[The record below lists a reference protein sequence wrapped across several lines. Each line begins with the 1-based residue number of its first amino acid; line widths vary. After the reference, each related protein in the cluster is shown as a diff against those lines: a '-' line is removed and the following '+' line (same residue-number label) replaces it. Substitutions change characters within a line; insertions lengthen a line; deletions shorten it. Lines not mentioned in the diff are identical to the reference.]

1 MRGSYKIAR
10 AAGIDVKVHWTFL
23 ILLAWVFLSF
33 WGRGGDLDAALYGVG
48 GVLAIFGC
56 VVLHEYG
63 HALAARRYGIKT
75 RDITLLPIGGV
86 AQLARIPEDPRREL
100 VVALAGPAVNVVIA
114 AAALAYLLAT
124 GQEVNFLGFLNG
136 ERGLDP
142 RYFAENVFEV
152 NVALVLF
159 NLIPA
164 FPMDGGRVLRAL
176 LALRWDRA
184 KATRLAAGV
193 GRTLAVAFVFLGFFY
208 SFWWVFIG
216 LFVYLGA
223 TSESRAVLTKSA
235 LDGYQVRD
243 VLMTNYTTLYEH
255 EPLQRAVDVLLAGQ
269 EREFLVMDLDG
280 VVVGVLTREAIIR
293 GLDGRRDGVRVKDAA
308 LADPLELPLQ
318 MSLDEA
324 YELMMAKRATV
335 CPVYDGRRLA
345 GMLNQENV
353 QEFLLL
359 RSREARDDA
368 EDIYDGREEVV
379 EREGVGGSARATGPG
394 PRP

>member
-10 AAGIDVKVHWTFL
+10 AAGIDVRVHWTFL
-23 ILLAWVFLSF
+23 ILLAWFFFSYYRETQLLES
-33 WGRGGDLDAALYGVG
+33 GLYGIG
-48 GVLAIFGC
+48 FVLAVFAC
-56 VVLHEYG
+56 VVAHEYG
-63 HALAARRYGIKT
+63 HALAARRYGVRT

-86 AQLARIPEDPRREL
+86 ASLERMPERPREEL
-100 VVALAGPAVNVVIA
+100 IVALAGPAVNVLIA
-114 AAALAYLLAT
+114 VGLYVYLAT
-124 GQEVNFLGFLNG
+124 TGQLVNLTDYA
-136 ERGLDP
+136 ESASRLDP
-142 RYFAENVFEV
+142 QFLAENLFAV
-152 NVALVLF
+152 NLLLVLF

-176 LALRWDRA
+176 LAMRWDRA

-208 SFWWVFIG
+208 NFWLVFIG

-243 VLMTNYTTLYEH
+243 VLMTNYTALYEH

-269 EREFLVMDLDG
+269 EKEFLVLDLDG
-280 VVVGVLTREAIIR
+280 MVVGVLTREAIIR
-293 GLDGRRDGVRVKDAA
+293 GLDGERGAGVRVKDVS
-308 LADPLELPLQ
+308 LADPLELPVQ

-324 YELMMAKRATV
+324 YELMMAKHATV
-335 CPVYDGRRLA
+335 CPVYDGPHLA

-368 EDIYDGREEVV
+368 EDIYDGTEEVV
-379 EREGVGGSARATGPG
+379 EREGVRPTGSSAS
-394 PRP
+394 

>member
-1 MRGSYKIAR
+1 MRGSYKFAR

-33 WGRGGDLDAALYGVG
+33 WGSGGGLTPALYGVG
-48 GVLAIFGC
+48 AVLAIFAC

-75 RDITLLPIGGV
+75 QDITLLPIGGV
-86 AQLARIPEDPRREL
+86 AQLARMPEDPRQEL

-114 AAALAYLLAT
+114 GLVLVYLLAT

-136 ERGLDP
+136 QRDLDP
-142 RYFAENVFEV
+142 RFFAENVFEI
-152 NVALVLF
+152 NVVLVLF
-159 NLIPA
+159 NLVPA

-176 LALRWDRA
+176 LAMRWDRA

-208 SFWWVFIG
+208 NFWLVFIG

-223 TSESRAVLTKSA
+223 TSESRAVLEKSA

-243 VLMTNYTTLYEH
+243 VLMTNYTALYQH

-269 EREFLVMDLDG
+269 EKEFLVMDLDG
-280 VVVGVLTREAIIR
+280 LVVGVLTREAIIR
-293 GLDGRRDGVRVKDAA
+293 GLDGRREGVRIKDVA
-308 LADPLELPLQ
+308 LDDPLELPLQ

-324 YELMMAKRATV
+324 YELMMAKHATV
-335 CPVYDGRRLA
+335 CPVYDGRHLA

-359 RSREARDDA
+359 RSREARDDE

-379 EREGVGGSARATGPG
+379 VREGVAPRSDSAGASS
-394 PRP
+394 

>member
-1 MRGSYKIAR
+1 MRGAYKIAR
-10 AAGIDVKVHWTFL
+10 GAGIDVKVHWTFL

-33 WGRGGDLDAALYGVG
+33 WGQPGGLTTALWGLG
-48 GVLAIFGC
+48 AVLAIFGC

-75 RDITLLPIGGV
+75 EDITLLPIGGV
-86 AQLARIPEDPRREL
+86 AQLARMPEDPRQEL

-114 AAALAYLLAT
+114 ALALAYLLAT
-124 GQEVNFLGFLNG
+124 GQETHFLGFLN
-136 ERGLDP
+136 RGIDLDP
-142 RYFAENVFEV
+142 AYFAENLFEI

-176 LALRWDRA
+176 LAMRWDRA

-208 SFWWVFIG
+208 NFWLVFIG

-243 VLMTNYTTLYEH
+243 VLMTSYTALYEH
-255 EPLQRAVDVLLAGQ
+255 EPLQRAVDVLLNGQ
-269 EREFLVMDLDG
+269 EKEFLVLDLDG
-280 VVVGVLTREAIIR
+280 LVVGVLTREAIIR
-293 GLDGRRDGVRVKDAA
+293 GLDGERAGVRVKDVS
-308 LADPLELPLQ
+308 LADPLELYSQ

-324 YELMMAKRATV
+324 YELMMAKHATV
-335 CPVYDGRRLA
+335 CPVYDGRELV

-359 RSREARDDA
+359 RSREARDDE

-379 EREGVGGSARATGPG
+379 EREGVTRGMSS
-394 PRP
+394 